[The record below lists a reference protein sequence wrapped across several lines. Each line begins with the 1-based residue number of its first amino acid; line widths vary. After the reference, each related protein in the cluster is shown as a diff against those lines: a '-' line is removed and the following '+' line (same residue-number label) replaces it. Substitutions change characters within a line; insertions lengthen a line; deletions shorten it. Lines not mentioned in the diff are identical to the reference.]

1 MARAADRS
9 LCKAWGSA
17 PSGELCCKE
26 GFRFPL
32 RGSWARTAQPS
43 CFERW
48 WHRIKDSV
56 SGGLARGVQTLPC
69 PREGPHLM
77 ARTHESR
84 RAVWRRAQEG
94 DIQSCQ
100 LGGCDGHRQGP
111 KQHTC
116 ASSHH
121 SGAGPRSR
129 CRVIIGPGET
139 PPFLLCPHEAER
151 VSVSS

>member
-1 MARAADRS
+1 
-9 LCKAWGSA
+9 
-17 PSGELCCKE
+17 
-26 GFRFPL
+26 
-32 RGSWARTAQPS
+32 
-43 CFERW
+43 
-48 WHRIKDSV
+48 
-56 SGGLARGVQTLPC
+56 
-69 PREGPHLM
+69 M

-129 CRVIIGPGET
+129 CQVIIGPGET